1 VSEERVNSPWLTRKE
16 AAEYLR
22 LDISTIDKRL
32 VKMGPRAIAGK
43 IRCET
48 VKLGGKHP
56 PIRLL
61 AEDVYA
67 LLPAP
72 NVDQAEPAN
81 VVEFNEAVG
90 R

>member
-1 VSEERVNSPWLTRKE
+1 VSEDRAHSPWLTRRE
-16 AAEYLR
+16 AADYLR

-32 VKMGPRAIAGK
+32 VAMTPKRTAGK
-43 IRCET
+43 IRYQT
-48 VKLGGKHP
+48 VRLGGKHP

-67 LLPAP
+67 LLPNP
-72 NVDQAEPAN
+72 NEAEPAN